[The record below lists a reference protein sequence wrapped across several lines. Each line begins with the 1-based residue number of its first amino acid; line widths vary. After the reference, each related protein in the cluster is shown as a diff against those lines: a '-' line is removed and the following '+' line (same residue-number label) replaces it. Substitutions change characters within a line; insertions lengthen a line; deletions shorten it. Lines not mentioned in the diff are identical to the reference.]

1 MSSQPQQPKGPSRS
15 MNRRTSHRSTFTDR
29 LSRLVTRTLLI
40 VPLAAGLHGAAQTT
54 PPLAFEVATVK
65 VMDQK
70 KPHPPSVQIA
80 GDQFEAT
87 GMTLKELIK
96 IAYDLNYGADR
107 QVSGGAGWI
116 GSTRFDIEAKED
128 PALGAELQN
137 LSEEQRG
144 NRLRQMLCGLLAERF
159 KLQVHH
165 QSTEL
170 PIYDLVM
177 AKSGSKL
184 MPAVPRPP
192 NPDDP
197 QQKPRSSIRFP
208 SRGVLEGNDAD
219 PLMLVTVLSM
229 QPEIGGRLVVDKTGL
244 TGKYDFT
251 LRWTP
256 DMGHGSNPP
265 GTDVG
270 PSLFTALQEELGLK
284 LESTKAPVDVL
295 VIDHVEM
302 PTAN

>member
-1 MSSQPQQPKGPSRS
+1 
-15 MNRRTSHRSTFTDR
+15 MNRRAFHHSCFAHSF
-29 LSRLVTRTLLI
+29 SWLVTRALLI
-40 VPLAAGLHGAAQTT
+40 IPIAAGIHGAAQTT

-65 VMDQK
+65 VMDQN
-70 KPHPPSVQIA
+70 KPHPPSVRIA

-107 QVSGGAGWI
+107 QVSGGAAWI

-128 PALGAELQN
+128 PSLGVELQKM
-137 LSEEQRG
+137 SEQQRG
-144 NRLRQMLCGLLAERF
+144 DRLRQMLRGLLGERF
-159 KLQVHH
+159 QLQLHH
-165 QSTEL
+165 ESTEL
-170 PIYDLVM
+170 PIYNLVM

-184 MPAVPRPP
+184 MPSVPRPASST
-192 NPDDP
+192 DDP
-197 QQKPRSSIRFP
+197 PAKPRGSLRFP
-208 SRGVLEGNDAD
+208 GRGVLEGNDAD
-219 PLMLVTVLSM
+219 SLMLVTALSM

-256 DMGHGSNPP
+256 DMGQGSDPP
-265 GTDVG
+265 GAEAG